1 MFPARFSPYEIDGKK
16 SKRKKKPR
24 KEPLSLHKTKM
35 KSTGFNTIQHCGAT
49 YSKFLFLDDI
59 FTMSA
64 NDFSDVARDVSGYR
78 LVLSDSQDTPKFDEE
93 NKTQSRLRVSKVPGT
108 NWIKYS

>member
-1 MFPARFSPYEIDGKK
+1 MFSPRYSPYRIVGGK
-16 SKRKKKPR
+16 SKRKKKSR
-24 KEPLSLHKTKM
+24 KESVNKIKM
-35 KSTGFNTIQHCGAT
+35 KSPGINTIQQCRTT

-64 NDFSDVARDVSGYR
+64 NDFSEVARNVGGYI
-78 LVLSDSQDTPKFDEE
+78 LKLSDSQDTPEVDGE
-93 NKTQSRLRVSKVPGT
+93 NKVQSRLKVSKVPGT